1 MLYQN
6 ILSSAQLK
14 VNETIADD
22 MLYSIVRLYIQIRAF
37 SFTRD
42 IVHKDRI
49 KNRKIRGTKSL
60 RKEIK
65 RQVTCNFSRVS
76 LCLSFEE
83 FMNIHSKSN
92 CVIIFVIFFSTNVK

>member
-1 MLYQN
+1 MIIKSLLSYCYVHEFYQN
-6 ILSSAQLK
+6 IFSSAQLK

-22 MLYSIVRLYIQIRAF
+22 MLYSIVRLYIQVRAF

-49 KNRKIRGTKSL
+49 NNRKTKATKSL

-65 RQVTCNFSRVS
+65 TSS
-76 LCLSFEE
+76 D
-83 FMNIHSKSN
+83 M
-92 CVIIFVIFFSTNVK
+92 